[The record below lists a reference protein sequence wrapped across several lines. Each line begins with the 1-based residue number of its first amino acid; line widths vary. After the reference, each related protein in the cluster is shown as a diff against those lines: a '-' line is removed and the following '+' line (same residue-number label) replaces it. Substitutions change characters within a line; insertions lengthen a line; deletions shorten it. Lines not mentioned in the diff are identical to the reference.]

1 VAERKKLT
9 PAQIAARKSRS
20 AIGSVRNQVD
30 QQKYLDGLPA
40 NVRKAYEKGRYDF
53 AEVLD
58 TFGSDIDKDI
68 DARGAGY
75 NIDQTGPYKAG
86 DDALAIY
93 PEEDPAYNPASF
105 DNEDFT
111 EVPTQTSMIDRP
123 RTVAASYSPERSVLT
138 LVFRDSTIYNYY
150 DVSIDEWR
158 DFKRLSSKWAY
169 ISDHL
174 NFKPR
179 GPANTSDLPPKLRYL
194 AYRGARALQIKKNT

>member
-1 VAERKKLT
+1 MAERKLT
-9 PAQIAARKSRS
+9 PAQIAARKARS
-20 AIGSVRNQVD
+20 AIGSVRNSVD
-30 QQKYLDGLPA
+30 QQKYLEGLPA
-40 NVRKAYEKGRYDF
+40 NVRSAYEKGRYDF
-53 AEVLD
+53 TEILD
-58 TFGSDIDKDI
+58 TFGEDIDKNI
-68 DARGAGY
+68 DVRGAGY
-75 NIDQTGPYKAG
+75 NIDQTGPYRVG

-93 PEEDPAYNPASF
+93 PDDDPAYNPAPF
-105 DNEDFT
+105 DNEEFT
-111 EVPTQTSMIDRP
+111 EVPTQTSQIDRP

-158 DFKRLSSKWAY
+158 DFKGLTTKWAY

-179 GPANTSDLPPKLRYL
+179 GPASTSDLPPKLRYL